1 MSSRDKNIDHLEY
14 SKYLKNKF
22 TDWTSGN
29 ERIDDFVQER
39 QSKIEDCCCDV
50 IFEWIPYSQFDKIK
64 EIGKNGPI
72 TVCSA
77 IWKNGPLTYNLK
89 NKEYT
94 RDSNK
99 EIVLIL
105 LHDSQNSIEFV
116 IKEVKKYS
124 PRNYMFLVLYG
135 ISQNPDTKDY
145 ILVQNN
151 SINLT
156 DWKSGNEKIDD
167 FIRERQ
173 LKTNIVCDVVFEWI
187 PYSQFDKIKETGKNG
202 PITVCSAIWK
212 NGPLTWKNKEYTRD
226 SNKEIALTLLH
237 DSQNSIEF
245 VIKEAKKYSAR
256 NDDFFALCGISQNPD
271 TNEYILIQNNINR
284 TSGDVK
290 IDNLIQEIQ
299 LKTNKHDNTV
309 LEWIPY
315 NEFDQIEE
323 AGGNHLMT
331 VYSAIW
337 SNGPLYYNNS
347 YRCYIRD
354 SKSRVI
360 LKCLHNSQNLI
371 ESVINKHLTSLY
383 GISQNIYTKDY
394 ILVQKDLT
402 DLYSV
407 INEKIVDF
415 IREIQLKTKSY
426 MFKWI
431 PYYQFEE
438 MKKIDQ
444 NKSITVITVY
454 SAIWKDDSGHSI
466 REVVLKCLHD
476 SQDLIEFVINEVKE
490 YLTKD
495 KEFYV
500 LSGISQNP
508 YTNDY
513 ILVLNN
519 SINLTNWTSGNEKV
533 DNFIWKMQLKI
544 NNPWNTIFEW
554 IPYNQ
559 LFKVKEENKNNF
571 ITVYSAIWK
580 NGPLYYSTVENKYT
594 RDSNKKVALKCLHN
608 SQNYVDIV
616 INEVKSYSIKEFGK
630 DIYII
635 YGISQNPDTNDYILV
650 LNFMNHMSGN
660 KEIDNFVQEMQ
671 LKTDDIVF
679 EWIPYNKFYEIKE
692 IYKNSLAT
700 IYSAIWRDGP
710 LNEYYKYSYKRNS
723 NKNVILKQLNN
734 SQNLTQ
740 FVMNEVKKYP
750 AISSSFLIIY
760 GISQN
765 SKSNDYILVQDK
777 FINTKNSPTS
787 NEKINKT
794 IQEIQFEILKYDDL
808 IFEWIPY
815 NQFDRIK
822 QIGKGGYST
831 VYSAIWKDGPLYL
844 ESQGEKYKRVSNK
857 EIALKCLNNSQN
869 LINELLK
876 EVKAYSTKPTHS
888 SILKVYGISQD
899 PSTKNYIIVLH
910 YAAGG
915 RFDHWMSTN
924 ENYKHFNWKKRIQ
937 TLFYIASGLR
947 ELHDKQVVHRDF
959 HTGNILFSNPFMKPH
974 INNKIFISDM
984 GLCGEVGNIDKTKI
998 YGVTPYIA
1006 PEVLRGK
1013 AYTEAADI
1021 YSFGMIMYFVATE
1034 RQPFDDRAHDE
1045 RLVVNICDGVRP
1057 EINDQVAPRCYI
1069 DLMKKCWDSNPINRP
1084 DVMELYRSLS
1094 SISMNNLYKAD
1105 IEKAENYRILHF
1117 SSPNDDRKVSI
1128 HPQAFYT
1135 SRLLNSSTEN
1145 LLSYIDDKSECSDC
1159 AIINE

>member
-1 MSSRDKNIDHLEY
+1 
-14 SKYLKNKF
+14 
-22 TDWTSGN
+22 
-29 ERIDDFVQER
+29 
-39 QSKIEDCCCDV
+39 
-50 IFEWIPYSQFDKIK
+50 
-64 EIGKNGPI
+64 
-72 TVCSA
+72 
-77 IWKNGPLTYNLK
+77 
-89 NKEYT
+89 
-94 RDSNK
+94 
-99 EIVLIL
+99 
-105 LHDSQNSIEFV
+105 
-116 IKEVKKYS
+116 
-124 PRNYMFLVLYG
+124 MFLVLYG

-145 ILVQNN
+145 ILIQNN
-151 SINLT
+151 LT
-156 DWKSGNEKIDD
+156 RKSGNEKIDD
-167 FIRERQ
+167 FIQERQ
-173 LKTNIVCDVVFEWI
+173 LKTNPVFEWI

-202 PITVCSAIWK
+202 PIT
-212 NGPLTWKNKEYTRD
+212 
-226 SNKEIALTLLH
+226 
-237 DSQNSIEF
+237 
-245 VIKEAKKYSAR
+245 AKKYSAR

-476 SQDLIEFVINEVKE
+476 SQDLIEFVINEVK
-490 YLTKD
+490 
-495 KEFYV
+495 
-500 LSGISQNP
+500 
-508 YTNDY
+508 
-513 ILVLNN
+513 
-519 SINLTNWTSGNEKV
+519 
-533 DNFIWKMQLKI
+533 
-544 NNPWNTIFEW
+544 
-554 IPYNQ
+554 
-559 LFKVKEENKNNF
+559 
-571 ITVYSAIWK
+571 
-580 NGPLYYSTVENKYT
+580 
-594 RDSNKKVALKCLHN
+594 
-608 SQNYVDIV
+608 
-616 INEVKSYSIKEFGK
+616 SYSIKEF
-630 DIYII
+630 
-635 YGISQNPDTNDYILV
+635 V